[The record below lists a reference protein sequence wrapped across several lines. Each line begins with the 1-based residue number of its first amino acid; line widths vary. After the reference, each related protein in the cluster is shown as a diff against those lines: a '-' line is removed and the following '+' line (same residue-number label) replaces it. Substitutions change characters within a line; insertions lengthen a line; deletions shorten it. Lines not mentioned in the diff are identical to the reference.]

1 MSVGVG
7 VGVSVGEGEGVGV
20 GVSVGEGEGVGVSV
34 GVGEGEGV
42 GVSVGMGFS
51 SGHKSV
57 TKRSSPHGCEF
68 SQVLDFW
75 GLSKVQCIKLETTG
89 PPQKVRFFVSKSI
102 TTCTC
107 TCM

>member
-7 VGVSVGEGEGVGV
+7 VGVSVGEGVG
-20 GVSVGEGEGVGVSV
+20 VGEGEGVGVSV

-68 SQVLDFW
+68 SQVLDLKNEALG

-107 TCM
+107 M